1 MKKNP
6 ESYFLSRLWRF
17 WMMSLPRRLNRT
29 QLLIVFSVLVGISA
43 GVAAVILKT
52 LVHAI
57 REELVNN
64 SNLTSQYQ
72 IFINFP
78 VIGILLTV
86 IFIQVFIK
94 GKFERGVP
102 SVLLAISRRS
112 ARLEKHKMFSHI
124 LTSALTVGFGGSAGL
139 ESPIVVTGSAIGSNF
154 GKLPYFSYK
163 ERTVLLACGAS
174 AGIAAVFNAPIAG
187 LLFSLEVLLAEV
199 AIASFIP
206 LILASV
212 AGVLCSKIILRE
224 DILFSF
230 RSLQPFDYHNIFFY
244 LLLGVLTGLVSLYY
258 AQTTLK
264 IERLFHKLGPG
275 QNLTKIIAGGIPLGL
290 LIFIFPPLFGEGY
303 ESIKDLSQ
311 GNVAAL
317 LQHTLYEQM
326 QNHEWFILFF
336 IGAIALVKVVAT
348 SVTLS
353 SGGNGGNF
361 APSLFVGAYV
371 GFFFSRLTN
380 MLTYFRLPEDNFTV
394 VGMAGIL
401 SGVMY
406 APLTGVFLIA
416 EITQGYDLIIPLMVV
431 AATSYGIVRRF
442 ELFPMDTREL
452 VRQGQIHTHNRD
464 LNILQSLQLEQLI
477 ETDFK
482 ALAPELTLHEIIA
495 AIMVTK
501 RNIFPVVIAAEG
513 TLAGIIY
520 LDDMKEIMFRPD
532 RYDTLT
538 AQDLMK
544 DPPDTVAIHETMP
557 SIMQKFDRTRAW
569 NLPVLQDGRYV
580 GFISKSNIFTAYRSL
595 LIMLSER

>member
-1 MKKNP
+1 M
-6 ESYFLSRLWRF
+6 Y
-17 WMMSLPRRLNRT
+17 RRLNRT
-29 QLLIVFSVLVGISA
+29 QLIIVFSILVGMTA

-52 LVHAI
+52 MVHSIRQVLV
-57 REELVNN
+57 
-64 SNLTSQYQ
+64 SNHSLAKQYQ

-78 VIGILLTV
+78 LLGILLTV
-86 IFIQVFIK
+86 LFIRIFLK
-94 GKFERGVP
+94 GKFERGVA

-112 ARLEKHKMFSHI
+112 SRLERHKTFTHI
-124 LTSALTVGFGGSAGL
+124 ITSALTIGFGGSAGL

-154 GKLPYFSYK
+154 GKLPFFSYK
-163 ERTVLLACGAS
+163 ERTLLLACGAS
-174 AGIAAVFNAPIAG
+174 AGIAAAFNAPIAG
-187 LLFSLEVLLAEV
+187 LLFSMEVLLADV
-199 AIASFIP
+199 ALVSFIP
-206 LILASV
+206 LIIASV
-212 AGVLCSKIILRE
+212 TGVLCSKIILRE
-224 DILFSF
+224 VILFNF

-244 LLLGVLTGLVSLYY
+244 LLLGGLAGLVSLYY
-258 AQTTLK
+258 AQVTLK
-264 IERLFHKLGPG
+264 VERLFHKLGPERAFV
-275 QNLTKIIAGGIPLGL
+275 KIIAGGFFLGI

-311 GNVAAL
+311 GNMAAL
-317 LQHTLYEQM
+317 FQHTLYEQM
-326 QNHEWFILFF
+326 QSSEWFILLF

-348 SVTLS
+348 SVTLA

-380 MLTYFRLPEDNFTV
+380 MLTPYHLPEDNFTV

-431 AATSYGIVRRF
+431 AATSYAIVHRF

-452 VRQGQIHTHNRD
+452 VRQGKIHTHNRD
-464 LNILQSLQLEQLI
+464 LNILQSLQLEELI

-482 ALAPELTLHEIIA
+482 LLRPENTLREIVT
-495 AIMVTK
+495 AIGETK
-501 RNIFPVVIAAEG
+501 RNLFPIVSATDDSLVG
-513 TLAGIIY
+513 VLY
-520 LDDMKEIMFRPD
+520 LDDLKEIMFRPD

-544 DPPDTVAIHETMP
+544 TPPATVDVQEAMP
-557 SIMQKFDRTRAW
+557 DIMRKLDRTRSW
-569 NLPVLQDGRYV
+569 NLPVLQKGRYL
-580 GFISKSNIFTAYRSL
+580 GFISKSSIFSAYRNYL
-595 LIMLSER
+595 VMLSEH